1 MLDEKIKDLR
11 KDIAPKEL
19 EIGNLR
25 SRTRSMDKR
34 LKQYNHVNASLG
46 YLVEDL
52 RIRQGVIQ
60 RSIEQ
65 YRDIIRA
72 NDTYINAFK
81 NAVYQVVQYTD
92 DH

>member
-52 RIRQGVIQ
+52 RIR
-60 RSIEQ
+60 
-65 YRDIIRA
+65 
-72 NDTYINAFK
+72 
-81 NAVYQVVQYTD
+81 
-92 DH
+92 